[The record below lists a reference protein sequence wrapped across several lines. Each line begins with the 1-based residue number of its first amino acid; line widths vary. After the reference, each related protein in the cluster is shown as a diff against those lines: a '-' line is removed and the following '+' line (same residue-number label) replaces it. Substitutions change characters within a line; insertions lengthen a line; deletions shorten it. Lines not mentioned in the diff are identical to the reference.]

1 MKRISI
7 ICLALCLT
15 AMFLPGCANQPQ
27 QQPEA
32 TTETEATPT
41 AEATPAAVLYTEP
54 VNALRLDS
62 IDYDQEKNEY
72 QLNVTPIEYT
82 FAAEKEGK
90 QTYTTKENEP
100 KKLVLDKDA
109 VVDFPMLDNAAQT
122 VTLLP
127 GELTEEYLAYVETYD
142 EKPLFIAEESGDT
155 VTRLTHF
162 YLP

>member
-15 AMFLPGCANQPQ
+15 AMFLLGCGPQTQQP
-27 QQPEA
+27 PEA
-32 TTETEATPT
+32 TAETDGTPA
-41 AEATPAAVLYTEP
+41 AEATPEPVIYTEP

-62 IDYDQEKNEY
+62 IDYDQEKDAY
-72 QLNVTPIEYT
+72 LLNVTPIAYT
-82 FAAEKEGK
+82 FGEAENSVQSHTAKEGESK
-90 QTYTTKENEP
+90 Q
-100 KKLVLDKDA
+100 LVLGKDA
-109 VVDFPMLDNAAQT
+109 VVDFPLLDNLAQT

-127 GELTEEYLAYVETYD
+127 GELAEEYLAYVEKYD
-142 EKPLFIAEESGDT
+142 EKPLFIAEESGNT